1 GDRVLVERPTYV
13 AALQVFQFIG
23 ARIDGINGGPDGL
36 DLDQVERELKR
47 GGVKAIYLTP
57 NFANPTG
64 YTMPLAQ
71 RIRLVELSQRHGCAI
86 IEDDP
91 YGQLR

>member
-1 GDRVLVERPTYV
+1 
-13 AALQVFQFIG
+13 

-91 YGQLR
+91 YGQLRFSGAAIPSL